1 MTEIKETGPAADSG
15 GLGWMPVAVTFMII
29 SAALG
34 GILIVGE
41 LNEPDLEPMTVAATI
56 NINYGNGTTLT
67 EELTTSNYTAFGF
80 LEAFVGYGNINATYY
95 EMFDSWLINTINGV
109 GNGVVV
115 PGIADTG
122 NYYWQY
128 YVNDVL
134 GPVGAD
140 RYALLD
146 GDVVEWRFEEII
158 W

>member
-1 MTEIKETGPAADSG
+1 MTEIEETGPAGGG
-15 GLGWMPVAVTFMII
+15 GLGWMPIAVTFIII

-34 GILIVGE
+34 GMMIVGE
-41 LNEPDLEPMTVAATI
+41 LNEPNLEQMTVTATI
-56 NINYGNGTTLT
+56 KINYGNGTTLT
-67 EELTTSNYTAFGF
+67 DEITTGNYTAFGF
-80 LEAFVGYGNINATYY
+80 LEASVGFGNINATYY
-95 EMFDSWLINTINGV
+95 EMFESWLINEINGI
-109 GNGVVV
+109 GNGADV

-146 GDVVEWRFEEII
+146 GDVVEWRFEEMV